1 MLYPVVPRTIGAAR
15 KFPQRALTVWEHPL
29 WAGLFVLIIYA
40 LFTRRFRGFY
50 WPTTRSAYF
59 NYLADAFLHGQLHL
73 RVQPPSALDLS
84 VFEGRFYLY
93 WPPFPALL
101 LLPFIAAWGVQFSD
115 SLFTIGIAGL
125 NVSLVAILLRRVS
138 QAAIVALSPV
148 ERALLVVF
156 FALGTVH
163 STLAPYASV
172 WFTGQLVGFGCVV
185 LAYLAALSLRGVPAF
200 MCAGLALACAFLT
213 RNHLILTGLWPACYL
228 LVQHRTLPWRRLATC
243 ITAGII
249 PVVAGI
255 LLFGLYNKL
264 RFGSVFDNG
273 LAYHHMSSLF
283 LQDYQRY
290 GAFNIHYLPTNFF
303 YQYIAYPLPLRSTS
317 PMGGS
322 LFLLSPVFFA
332 AFWALLRGRP
342 RWSVAV
348 LFLTILLT
356 ATPILLLMGTGYKQ
370 FGPRY
375 TLDFTVP
382 LLLLTAI
389 GIRLWS
395 TKIVAILTALSVV
408 QYVIGTLLLYTIL
421 SKM

>member
-1 MLYPVVPRTIGAAR
+1 MLYPMMPGRIGAAR
-15 KFPQRALTVWEHPL
+15 KFPQRVLTVWEHPL
-29 WAGLFVLIIYA
+29 WAGLFALVIYA
-40 LFTRRFRGFY
+40 LFTIRFRGLY
-50 WPTTRSAYF
+50 WPATRSAYF
-59 NYLADAFLHGQLHL
+59 NYLADALLHGQLHL
-73 RVQPPSALDLS
+73 RAQPPSALDLS

-101 LLPFIAAWGVQFSD
+101 LLPFVAVWGVQFSD
-115 SLFTIGIAGL
+115 PLFTIGIAAL
-125 NVSLVAILLRRVS
+125 NVSLVAILLRRLS
-138 QAAIVALSPV
+138 QEGIAALSSV

-172 WFTGQLVGFGCVV
+172 WFTGQLVGFGCVA
-185 LAYLAALSLRGVPAF
+185 LAYLATLSLRGMPAF
-200 MCAGLALACAFLT
+200 VCAGLALACAFLT
-213 RNHLILTGLWPACYL
+213 RNHLILTGLWPAYYL
-228 LVQHRTLPWRRLATC
+228 LLQHRALPWKRLAIC
-243 ITAGII
+243 IVAGIM

-255 LLFGLYNKL
+255 LLFGLYNQL

-283 LQDYQRY
+283 LHDYQRY
-290 GAFNIHYLPTNFF
+290 GAFHIHYVPTNFF
-303 YQYIAYPLPLRSTS
+303 YQYIAYPLPLRSSS
-317 PMGGS
+317 PLGGS

-332 AFWALLRGRP
+332 IFWALHRGRP
-342 RWSVAV
+342 RPSIAV
-348 LFLTILLT
+348 LVITILLT

-389 GIRLWS
+389 GIRFWS
-395 TKIVAILTALSVV
+395 TKLVAVLTAISVV